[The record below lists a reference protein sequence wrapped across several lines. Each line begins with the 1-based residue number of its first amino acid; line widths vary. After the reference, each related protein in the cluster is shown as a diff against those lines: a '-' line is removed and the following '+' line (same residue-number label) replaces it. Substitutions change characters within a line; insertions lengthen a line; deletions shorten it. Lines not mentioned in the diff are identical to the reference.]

1 MEYSINQYHAVRNK
15 IWDDLVSSGVTSDED
30 ENFKAFDSVLGNHL
44 AVDWETQSW
53 DEDVEALTG
62 IRQKVEALKEALEI
76 NVDADWLENNPAD
89 EFETLSEWAGDI
101 ITDLENSN

>member
-1 MEYSINQYHAVRNK
+1 MKYSINEYHALRNK
-15 IWDDLVSSGVTSDED
+15 IWADLVSSGVTSDED

-62 IRQKVEALKEALEI
+62 IRQKLEALEEMLDT
-76 NVDADWLENNPAD
+76 NSGREDWTDDDVSMEMDYMYGKVN
-89 EFETLSEWAGDI
+89 EI
-101 ITDLENSN
+101 KKDLESI